1 MKGLTVNEAFKIAFT
16 NIPKGLEFS
25 SKEIVDLVSNFYDGE
40 KSSILPRDHCY
51 NSWNNGIPNIE
62 WLPLFEYLYDAT
74 DDKKFKYLGENFSY
88 DREVYHKPRKGDI
101 RCIGKWDNGVFN
113 KYDGE
118 TGLDDVCML
127 DKNVLER
134 YLKKYKENIEDIRF
148 GTDREIYKWEAVA
161 QFQSEWNIDA
171 SNFVEMLEKA
181 LAKTENL
188 LTVGMFF
195 PKGMLLGLAS
205 KEPETVRAMFK
216 DLYDESK
223 DLEQRVSN
231 FIAKADELHKRNPG
245 GKKHFQGTRA
255 ISVYLWLKYPEKYY
269 VYQYAIYNSNAKTLG
284 ADYVIKGN
292 GKPETMIEGFKFY
305 DEVKAVLSDDK
316 ELAKL
321 NYDNSLDVFRD
332 EALNTLIIDLGF
344 YIFKQNENWVPSSK
358 EYEPKISVEQWRA
371 LWNDS
376 EVFDDKSK
384 MLMNQMM
391 FFNGQATCSQ
401 LAEKFLGN
409 AGKFRSYNNA
419 FMTLGRKVYE
429 KTNCPLYEDGDG
441 KNFWSVACV
450 YKKVDKKN
458 EEDIAGQYI
467 FKLRDELVE
476 ALQQEGLQFG
486 GANVDIPVS
495 GGSVMPKHPK
505 NLILYGPPGTGKTYN
520 TVNYAVAIIENKT
533 IEEIAQEE
541 RRAILDRYN
550 KYKNDGQIEFCTF
563 HQSFG
568 YEEFIEGIKPVVEN
582 GNVVYKVQDGVFKDF
597 CEKEVSDVPVNKV
610 FIIDEINRGNI
621 SKIFGELITLIED
634 SKRIGADEEMRA
646 RLPYSGE
653 KFGVPNNVYLLGTMN
668 TADRSIAL
676 IDTALRRRFK
686 FVEMQPDVELLKG
699 IEVEGVR
706 IKELLEMINKRIE
719 VLYDREHTI
728 GHSFFMGLN
737 NASTIADLAEV
748 FECNV
753 IPLLK
758 EYFYND
764 FERIAAVLGDDLNK
778 NDATVNFILRENDYV
793 KIPNSEIEVPP
804 AYKFNFSAL
813 ENPKAY
819 KKIYE

>member
-1 MKGLTVNEAFKIAFT
+1 M
-16 NIPKGLEFS
+16 
-25 SKEIVDLVSNFYDGE
+25 
-40 KSSILPRDHCY
+40 
-51 NSWNNGIPNIE
+51 
-62 WLPLFEYLYDAT
+62 
-74 DDKKFKYLGENFSY
+74 
-88 DREVYHKPRKGDI
+88 
-101 RCIGKWDNGVFN
+101 FN
-113 KYDGE
+113 KE
-118 TGLDDVCML
+118 L
-127 DKNVLER
+127 
-134 YLKKYKENIEDIRF
+134 LKKYVAEYKENFQEIRF
-148 GTDREIYKWEAVA
+148 GKDREIYKWEAVEH
-161 QFQSEWNIDA
+161 FNSKWNIDA
-171 SNFVEMLEKA
+171 DDFSKMLEDSFAKA
-181 LAKTENL
+181 FNL
-188 LTVGMFF
+188 LTRVNYFPVGMISGF
-195 PKGMLLGLAS
+195 AT
-205 KEPETVRAMFK
+205 KEPETVREMFR

-223 DLEQRVSN
+223 DLKQRINNFMTMSN
-231 FIAKADELHKRNPG
+231 ELHKRNPG
-245 GKKHFQGTRA
+245 GKSHFQTPST
-255 ISVYLWLKYPEKYY
+255 ISVYLWLKYPDKYY
-269 VYQYAIYNSNAKTLG
+269 VYRYKIFDVNSKVLMATYK
-284 ADYVIKGN
+284 IKRD
-292 GKPETMIEGFKFY
+292 GKPETVLEGFKFY
-305 DEVKAVLSDDK
+305 DEIRAELAKDK
-316 ELAKL
+316 ELVDL
-321 NYDNSLDVFRD
+321 NLKHSLEKYRD
-332 EALNTLIIDLGF
+332 ENLNTLTVDLGY
-344 YIFKQNENWVPSSK
+344 YIFRRNEEWKPTLK
-358 EYEPKISVEQWRA
+358 EYEPKISVEQWKA

-419 FMTLGRKVYE
+419 FMTLGRKVCE

-486 GANVDIPVS
+486 GVNVDIPVS

-520 TVNYAVAIIENKT
+520 TVNYAVAIIEGKT
-533 IEEIAQEE
+533 VEEIAK
-541 RRAILDRYN
+541 ADRKEIVKKYN
-550 KYKNDGQIEFCTF
+550 DYKAKGQIEFCTF

-634 SKRIGADEEMRA
+634 TKRIGADEEMRA
-646 RLPYSGE
+646 RLPYSGKE
-653 KFGVPNNVYLLGTMN
+653 FGVPNNVYLLGTMN

-686 FVEMQPDVELLKG
+686 FVEMQPDVELLNG
-699 IEVEGVR
+699 IEVEGVK

-778 NDATVNFILRENDYV
+778 NDTTVNFILRENDYV